1 MNAKLA
7 RIEQQEQELLDKLT
21 KTSQGPKTDTSTPD
35 HSVQTGVDTAINGVS
50 DIVEGHHK
58 SKKRKRKETAEIAS
72 WNKESSKLKNGLTHE
87 TDTLVNGETESVEG
101 HRKSKKRKR
110 KERAEILSRNTDSPV
125 LSNGS
130 EYDTDTLVNGAT
142 DSVEGHNKSKKRIN
156 KEINGVD
163 EYEDTLEDQDK
174 LSKKKK
180 KRKKD
185 RKRKNSDSDENEKQ
199 DQTTIDSSNCDTG
212 HFDETSDSTVKNSSV
227 THGSCEFSSRE
238 IELTSKKSK
247 KKKKKKDKYTE

>member
-21 KTSQGPKTDTSTPD
+21 KTSQGLKTDTSTPD

-72 WNKESSKLKNGLTHE
+72 WNKESAKLNNGLTHE
-87 TDTLVNGETESVEG
+87 TDTLVNGETKSVEG
-101 HRKSKKRKR
+101 HRKSKKGKR

-125 LSNGS
+125 LNNGL
-130 EYDTDTLVNGAT
+130 EHDTDTLVNGAT
-142 DSVEGHNKSKKRIN
+142 ESIEGHSKRKKGKN
-156 KEINGVD
+156 KEINGID

-185 RKRKNSDSDENEKQ
+185 RKRKNSELDENEKQ
-199 DQTTIDSSNCDTG
+199 DHTTVDSSNCDTV
-212 HFDETSDSTVKNSSV
+212 HVDETSDSTVKNRFV
-227 THGSCEFSSRE
+227 TNERCEFSSTE
-238 IELTSKKSK
+238 IEITPKKSK